1 MEHFFQN
8 TIGEDWFTYPNLYSL
23 VPKHFGKDAKF
34 VEVGVWKGRS
44 VSYLAV
50 EVINANKNQKIYA
63 IDTWLGSEE
72 HLDPNNSNYNPELTK
87 NSDWLYNLYLQNIEP
102 AKDIITSIR
111 KPSLEAVNDFEDE
124 SLDFVFIDAA
134 HDYENVKADIL
145 AWLPKVKKTGIL
157 AGHDYWPNDPV
168 KIAVDEIFSSFKIE
182 TPDHR
187 TWLYNLN
194 KWENE

>member
-8 TIGEDWFTYPNLYSL
+8 TIGEDWFTYPNLYSF
-23 VPKHFGKDAKF
+23 VPQYFGEEAKF

-50 EVINANKNQKIYA
+50 EDINANKNQKIYA
-63 IDTWLGSEE
+63 VDTWAGSEE
-72 HLDPNNSNYNPELTK
+72 HTDPNNPNYNPELTQDP
-87 NSDWLYNLYLQNIEP
+87 DWLYNLYLQNIEP
-102 AKDIITSIR
+102 VKDIITSI
-111 KPSLEAVNDFEDE
+111 KKSSLEAVNDFEDE

-145 AWLPKVKKTGIL
+145 AWLPKIKRTGIL

-168 KIAVDEIFSSFKIE
+168 QIAVDEIFSSFKIE
-182 TPDHR
+182 KPYPR
-187 TWLYNLN
+187 TCLYNLN
-194 KWENE
+194 KLENE

>member
-1 MEHFFQN
+1 MEHFYQD
-8 TIGEDWFTYPNLYSL
+8 TIGEDWFTYPNLYSS
-23 VPKHFGKDAKF
+23 VPTYFGEGAKF

-50 EVINANKNQKIYA
+50 EVINANKNQKIYTV
-63 IDTWLGSEE
+63 DTWAGSEE
-72 HLDPNNSNYNPELTK
+72 HIDPFNVNFNPELL
-87 NSDWLYNLYLQNIEP
+87 NNPDWLYNLYSQNIEP
-102 AKDIITSIR
+102 VKDIITSIR

-145 AWLPKVKKTGIL
+145 AWLPKLKKTGIL

-168 KIAVDEIFSSFKIE
+168 QIAVDEIFSSFRIE

>member
-1 MEHFFQN
+1 MEHFYQD
-8 TIGEDWFTYPNLYSL
+8 TIGEDWFTYPNLYSSI
-23 VPKHFGKDAKF
+23 PIYFGEEAKF

-44 VSYLAV
+44 ISYLAV

-63 IDTWLGSEE
+63 VDTWAGSEE
-72 HLDPNNSNYNPELTK
+72 HIDPSNTNFNPELL
-87 NSDWLYNLYLQNIEP
+87 NDPDWLYNLYLQNIEP

-145 AWLPKVKKTGIL
+145 AWLPKLKKTGIL
-157 AGHDYWPNDPV
+157 AGHDYWPGDPV
-168 KIAVDEIFSSFKIE
+168 QIAVDEIFSSFKIE

>member
-8 TIGEDWFTYPNLYSL
+8 TIGEDWFTYPNLYSF
-23 VPKHFGKDAKF
+23 VPQYFGEEAKF

-50 EVINANKNQKIYA
+50 EAINANKNQKIYA
-63 IDTWLGSEE
+63 VDTWAGSEE
-72 HLDPNNSNYNPELTK
+72 HLDPNNQNYNPELTK
-87 NSDWLYNLYLQNIEP
+87 DPDWLYNLYLQNIEP
-102 AKDIITSIR
+102 VKDIITSIR

>member
-1 MEHFFQN
+1 MEHFFHK

-23 VPKHFGKDAKF
+23 VPKRFGEGARF

-44 VSYLAV
+44 ISYLAV
-50 EVINANKNQKIYA
+50 EVINTNKNQKIYA
-63 IDTWLGSEE
+63 VDTWAGSEE
-72 HLDPNNSNYNPELTK
+72 HTDPNNPNYNPELTQDP
-87 NSDWLYNLYLQNIEP
+87 DWLYNLYLQNIEP
-102 AKDIITSIR
+102 VKNIITSIR
-111 KPSLEAVNDFEDE
+111 KPSLEAVNNFEDG

-134 HDYENVKADIL
+134 HDYDNVKADIL

-168 KIAVDEIFSSFKIE
+168 KIAVDELFSPFKIE

-187 TWLYNLN
+187 TWLYDLN